1 MERRSLE
8 AIVCALNEA
17 NARFLIVGGLAVV
30 AHGLVRFT
38 ADVDIVLD
46 PDAAALRRAI
56 EALSGL
62 GYRPRAPVEFA
73 QFADAETRAR
83 WAREKG
89 LTVFSTFSGEH
100 RATELD
106 LFVESPFDF
115 GRAYEHAVRLEV
127 AAGVFATFVGL
138 DDLLEMKRRAGRPQD
153 LQDVEGLKS
162 LGTPPEMERG

>member
-8 AIVCALNEA
+8 AIVRALNEA
-17 NARFLIVGGLAVV
+17 NARYLIVGGLAVV

-38 ADVDIVLD
+38 ADVDLVLD
-46 PDAAALRRAI
+46 PDPESLRRAV

-73 QFADAETRAR
+73 AFADAEQRACWMR
-83 WAREKG
+83 DKG
-89 LTVFSTFSGEH
+89 LTVFSTFSGDH

-106 LFVESPFDF
+106 LFVESPFEF
-115 GRAYEHAVRLEV
+115 GPAYARAVRFEI
-127 AAGVFATFVGL
+127 AQGVQATFVGI

-153 LQDVEGLKS
+153 LQDVEGLES
-162 LGTPPEMERG
+162 LRTPPGTGRG